1 MVHFL
6 FQFLIALL
14 WSLLY
19 FLLECVAEGLMDLA
33 FRGIARFFNTLEFRN
48 PWVAAFVYVALGS
61 LAGGLSL
68 IFFPHPI
75 GHPSKLHG
83 ISLFVSPVLAG
94 VMMAGVGS
102 LLRRRDKEVI
112 QLESFRYGFA
122 LAFGMAAVRFLF
134 AK

>member
-1 MVHFL
+1 MGRRL
-6 FQFLIALL
+6 RLRCSGQ
-14 WSLLY
+14 S
-19 FLLECVAEGLMDLA
+19 G
-33 FRGIARFFNTLEFRN
+33 RR
-48 PWVAAFVYVALGS
+48 
-61 LAGGLSL
+61 LSL

-75 GHPSKLHG
+75 VHPSKLHG